1 MPIGCHLC
9 HRWFRVGRLSPS
21 VSCFRP
27 AVCPLPVAGRPLS
40 RKYVSRLIRFAIG
53 VAAGTGTPQGP
64 VVSQPD
70 GTTAGEENPPGTG
83 SLSAAGRAP
92 VLNPPVPR
100 WFRIPL
106 LSDGGVHQLRAGTR
120 SVGGRRN
127 VRLME
132 NGWWCGHQP
141 ERATPASPSLE
152 GNGRGLVKSG
162 LGLCVPGFLSVRQ
175 GQLPQRLSFRRSR

>member
-9 HRWFRVGRLSPS
+9 HCWFWGTAVRVCQLLPAGCVSSAGCRSP
-21 VSCFRP
+21 
-27 AVCPLPVAGRPLS
+27 ALPE
-40 RKYVSRLIRFAIG
+40 IRFAIY

-70 GTTAGEENPPGTG
+70 GTTAGGENPPEMG

-100 WFRIPL
+100 RFRIPL
-106 LSDGGVHQLRAGTR
+106 LLDGGVHQLRAGTR
-120 SVGGRRN
+120 SVGGSGSI
-127 VRLME
+127 RLME
-132 NGWWCGHQP
+132 KSWRCGHQP

-152 GNGRGLVKSG
+152 VNGRGLVKSG
-162 LGLCVPGFLSVRQ
+162 LGLCSPGFLSVRQ
-175 GQLPQRLSFRRSR
+175 GLLPQQLSSRRSR